1 MPKALKI
8 SGFDVTEI
16 EVDDDAFI
24 QDREFKERDRLFDS
38 HYLARPE
45 KWDGKKF
52 RLAFVCWDTFKEEDT
67 DFNILGTYLYRMLKH
82 PLAILD
88 DVIPGPVY
96 LINEDD
102 EGFIDFTIQD
112 LEYIWNQSTSFD
124 QCLTPEKVEFM
135 SKVRAAILINFHEL
149 ETA

>member
-24 QDREFKERDRLFDS
+24 QDGEYKDRDRPFDS

-52 RLAFVCWDTFKEEDT
+52 RLGFVWWDTFKEDDT
-67 DFNILGTYLYRMLKH
+67 NYNILGTYLYRMLKH
-82 PLAILD
+82 PGAILD

-96 LINEDD
+96 LVNEDD
-102 EGFIDFTIQD
+102 EGIIDFTKDD
-112 LEYIWNQSTSFD
+112 LKYILNQSISFD
-124 QCLTPEKVEFM
+124 QCLTPERQESMFQLRIAIRIKFPEF
-135 SKVRAAILINFHEL
+135 
-149 ETA
+149 T